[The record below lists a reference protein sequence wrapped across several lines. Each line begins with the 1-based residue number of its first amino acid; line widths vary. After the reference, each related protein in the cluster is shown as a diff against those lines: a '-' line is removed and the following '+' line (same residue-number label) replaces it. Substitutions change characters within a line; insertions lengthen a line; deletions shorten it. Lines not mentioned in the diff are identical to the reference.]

1 MKELI
6 GVLCLETGKTALYSA
21 KTGMEAM
28 EKALY
33 TANISRKDNGA
44 KIQAVGK
51 DGRTLTFTHA
61 GKTYSTLADGSYKG

>member
-1 MKELI
+1 MI
-6 GVLCLETGKTALYSA
+6 GVLCLETGDTALYFA

-28 EKALY
+28 QKALY
-33 TANISRKDNGA
+33 TANVSKLDKTA
-44 KIQAVGK
+44 KIEAVGK